1 MSVNYHEKST
11 SIVNSY
17 IGKESLCML
26 LLASSILFY
35 NMAKKHNDKIPKPY
49 ALSIAILLILYSAI
63 LGVHSGFEFSISM
76 NNFISN
82 CKKTKCK
89 IDVEHFEKI
98 KNFYTYMGVIHAS
111 ILIFISYVLVSF
123 N

>member
-1 MSVNYHEKST
+1 MSVNYYEKLT
-11 SIVNSY
+11 NIVNSY
-17 IGKESLCML
+17 IVKESLCML

-63 LGVHSGFEFSISM
+63 LGLHSGFEFSFSM

-89 IDVEHFEKI
+89 VDIEHFENIQK
-98 KNFYTYMGVIHAS
+98 FYTYMGVIHAS
-111 ILIFISYVLVSF
+111 ILIFISYVLICF